1 MVVSE
6 GCTALTC
13 FYFLLCSTFNVP
25 EILPFAVCLY
35 ERAGDFNTSASVQVL
50 VGFSLGAG
58 EDKKG
63 LIPKQ

>member
-1 MVVSE
+1 MDVSE
-6 GCTALTC
+6 GCTGLTC
-13 FYFLLCSTFNVP
+13 FDFLVCSAFNVP

-35 ERAGDFNTSASVQVL
+35 ERAGDFNTLASVQVL
-50 VGFSLGAG
+50 VGFSLASG